1 MNSVTNGSRCGK
13 PGYASTIVFFI
24 LYAAYVAMVLTTAS
38 QLPERVATHFG
49 FEGRADG
56 WMSRSAYQ
64 IFEIALPLV
73 IGLIFTGTSALVRFV
88 PAKYVNLPRKDY
100 WLVPERR
107 ALTAAMIRSRMT
119 WLACLMTLFFGGLHV
134 LTLEANRVLPA
145 QLPMGGLLMV
155 VIAFLISLMIWVI
168 LLLMRF
174 AEPGEGRS

>member
-1 MNSVTNGSRCGK
+1 MKTMTSCSCCGK

-24 LYAAYVAMVLTTAS
+24 LYAAYVAMVLLTA
-38 QLPERVATHFG
+38 QDLPERVATHFG

-64 IFEIALPLV
+64 IFEIAFPLV
-73 IGLIFTGTSALVRFV
+73 IGLIFTGITELIRFF

-107 ALTAAMIRSRMT
+107 ALTVAMIRSRMT
-119 WLACLMTLFFGGLHV
+119 WLACLMTMFFGGLHL
-134 LTLEANRVLPA
+134 LTLEANGVQPA

-155 VIAFLISLMIWVI
+155 VMAFLLSLMIWVI

-174 AEPGEGRS
+174 AETGESRS